1 MSLQLHCKRSKMF
14 IRHAGDSNKK
24 TEKVLCPRGATTN
37 VPDWVKDTEGY
48 RLGLVDQSI
57 IDLTPPKPVAVAAA
71 EPASE
76 PAAEA
81 EADGQE
87 TAKKPAAPKK
97 SPVPK
102 GMQGASTVVETR

>member
-14 IRHAGDSNKK
+14 VRQVGDKK
-24 TEKVLCPRGATTN
+24 TEKVLCPRGATTST
-37 VPDWVKDTEGY
+37 PDWVKDTEGY
-48 RLGLVDQSI
+48 RLGVLDQSI
-57 IDLTPPKPVAVAAA
+57 LDLTPPKPLAAP
-71 EPASE
+71 EP
-76 PAAEA
+76 EA
-81 EADGQE
+81 ELESADPEPDEQE